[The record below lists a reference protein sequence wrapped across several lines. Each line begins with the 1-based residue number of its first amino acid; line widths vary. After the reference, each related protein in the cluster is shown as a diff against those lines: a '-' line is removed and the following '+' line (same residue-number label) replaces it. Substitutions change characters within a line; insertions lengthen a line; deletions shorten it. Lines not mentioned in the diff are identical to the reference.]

1 MVPAASSIA
10 RQARRTVVRRLE
22 KLGADR
28 EELAQPLELDSS
40 IQRRQL
46 RRLVDKRIIR
56 VAPNG
61 NYWLDR
67 ERWDEYQRQ
76 QLLIGIGIM
85 IVTFGVIACLML
97 NAPLQHHRHGG
108 SAVSDSVSTN
118 RDSAETRLDHD

>member
-10 RQARRTVVRRLE
+10 RRARRTVVRRLE

-40 IQRRQL
+40 IQQRQL
-46 RRLVDKRIIR
+46 RRMVDNLIIR

-76 QLLIGIGIM
+76 QMLIGIGIM
-85 IVTFGVIACLML
+85 IVTFGVIACLAL
-97 NAPLQHHRHGG
+97 NAPRHERHRGAEAPAA
-108 SAVSDSVSTN
+108 SA
-118 RDSAETRLDHD
+118 DSASPVTR

>member
-10 RQARRTVVRRLE
+10 RRARRTVVRRLE

-28 EELAQPLELDSS
+28 EDVAQPLELDNS

-46 RRLVDKRIIR
+46 RRLVDKLIVR

-76 QLLIGIGIM
+76 QMLIGIGII

-108 SAVSDSVSTN
+108 SATNGAADSS
-118 RDSAETRLDHD
+118 ETRLDHD